1 MKVVVIGGTGLIG
14 SKVVAK
20 LNQHGHEAIAAAPN
34 TGVNTLT
41 GEGLAEVLTG
51 AQVVVDVANS
61 PSFED
66 GPAWDFFTTATGNV
80 LDAAESAGVS
90 HLVALSVVGTDRL
103 LDSGYFRAK
112 NAQEQL
118 ISEGAI
124 PFSIVR
130 ATQFFEFVG
139 RIADSA
145 TDGDTVRISSA
156 LSQPMAADD
165 VATAVARTAVGQ
177 PVGGILEVA
186 GPDRYPLDDVVR
198 ARLRA
203 KNDTR
208 RVVTDPQARYFGVVL
223 DDHTLVPAHRDG
235 VPHPLRGLAH
245 RQRARAGPV
254 ARRRNASEGIDHDDD
269 LVARHVRADMNL
281 AARFA
286 REAEPLFD
294 VLSRRARRLTRS
306 DADAEDLLQDTLLH
320 AYAGFRTFQE
330 GSNLQAW
337 LFRILYNRWVS
348 TYRVKQRRPSEVSVD
363 G

>member
-20 LNQHGHEAIAAAPN
+20 LDQHGHEAIAAAPN
-34 TGVNTLT
+34 TGVNILT

-80 LDAAESAGVS
+80 LNAAESAGVS

-103 LDSGYFRAK
+103 LASGYFRAK

-118 ISEGAI
+118 ISEAPI

-145 TDGDTVRISSA
+145 TDGDTVRMTSA
-156 LSQPMAADD
+156 LIQPMAADD

-186 GPDRYPLDDVVR
+186 GPDRYPLDDLVR
-198 ARLRA
+198 ERLRA
-203 KNDTR
+203 SNDTR
-208 RVVTDPQARYFGVVL
+208 RVVTDPQSRYYGVLL
-223 DDHTLVPAHRDG
+223 DDHTLVPASTAT
-235 VPHPLRGLAH
+235 LF
-245 RQRARAGPV
+245 
-254 ARRRNASEGIDHDDD
+254 ET
-269 LVARHVRADMNL
+269 
-281 AARFA
+281 RFA
-286 REAEPLFD
+286 DWLVDNAVAP
-294 VLSRRARRLTRS
+294 AR
-306 DADAEDLLQDTLLH
+306 
-320 AYAGFRTFQE
+320 
-330 GSNLQAW
+330 
-337 LFRILYNRWVS
+337 
-348 TYRVKQRRPSEVSVD
+348 
-363 G
+363 